1 MRLRTTRPADS
12 RHRLRGV
19 LMIRMDKQQS
29 PQAVNAGIE
38 SSLPAQPQAEEIHG
52 RVALLSPWLE
62 TFQKRSIEQRV
73 LAGFGLVF
81 AGILVI
87 SAISYRNMTVLIRN
101 GHQDQRSHEF
111 IQFLGATGEAI
122 DDAEN
127 GHRRF
132 LVTGDESYLASYNT
146 LRERAPEYVRYL
158 RDLTDAES
166 TQRAHVNDLEQ
177 LILQQL
183 QEERAAIELR
193 AKTGFESVRG
203 MALTGVAKTALDSAR
218 RLQAQMEQEET
229 KALAQRVIESTTT
242 TRSSIILLII
252 GAMLLFVLLAA
263 VYYLIRHDITERR
276 RIADELHRRG
286 ELLEAAN
293 KELEAF
299 SYSVSHDLRAPLRH
313 IDGYASLLAKA
324 ASISLDDKAKRYL
337 HTISESATRMGQL
350 IDDLL
355 VFSRMGRQEML
366 RGKVNLNQ
374 LIASVLHDL
383 RHDLQDR
390 AISWTIAQL
399 PEVTGDAAMLRQV
412 FMNLVANAIKFTG
425 TRPQAAIEIGS
436 RDNGQDEAVL
446 FVRDNGVGFDMRYAN
461 KLFGVF
467 QRLHRADE
475 FEGTGIGLANVRR
488 IIHRHGGKTWAEGV
502 LGEGATFYVSLPIAR
517 PSA

>member
-1 MRLRTTRPADS
+1 MN
-12 RHRLRGV
+12 
-19 LMIRMDKQQS
+19 MDEPNRQ
-29 PQAVNAGIE
+29 QAVDTDVE
-38 SSLPAQPQAEEIHG
+38 SPLPSAFRGE
-52 RVALLSPWLE
+52 RLLARASFLAPLVH

-101 GHQDQRSHEF
+101 GHQDQRSHQF

-132 LVTGDESYLASYNT
+132 LVTGDESYLASYNI
-146 LRERAPEYVRYL
+146 LQERAPEYLGYL
-158 RDLTDAES
+158 RELTAPDS
-166 TQRAHVNDLEQ
+166 TQRARVGQLEL
-177 LILQQL
+177 LIMQQL
-183 QEERAAIELR
+183 REERAAIDLR
-193 AKTGFESVRG
+193 NETGFESVRT
-203 MALTGVAKTALDSAR
+203 MALAGVARTALDSAR
-218 RLQAQMEQEET
+218 RLQTQMEQDES
-229 KALAQRVIESTTT
+229 KALAQRVVESTTT
-242 TRSSIILLII
+242 TRSSIILLTI
-252 GAMLLFVLLAA
+252 GALLLFVLLAA

-276 RIADELHRRG
+276 RVADELHRRG

-313 IDGYASLLAKA
+313 IDGYASLLSKA

-366 RGKVNLNQ
+366 HGTVNLNQ

-412 FMNLVANAIKFTG
+412 FMNLVTNAIKFTG
-425 TRPQAAIEIGS
+425 TRPQAIIEIGTL
-436 RDNGQDEAVL
+436 DNSQEEAVL

-488 IIHRHGGKTWAEGV
+488 IIHRHGGKTWAEGA

-517 PSA
+517 PST

>member
-1 MRLRTTRPADS
+1 M
-12 RHRLRGV
+12 G
-19 LMIRMDKQQS
+19 MDESNRQQ
-29 PQAVNAGIE
+29 PVNADAE
-38 SSLPAQPQAEEIHG
+38 SPLP
-52 RVALLSPWLE
+52 LSPWGERLLARVSFLGPLVH
-62 TFQKRSIEQRV
+62 TFQKRSIEHRV

-111 IQFLGATGEAI
+111 IQVLAATGVAI

-132 LVTGDESYLASYNT
+132 LVTGDESYLAAYHT
-146 LRERAPEYVRYL
+146 LRERAPEYVGYL
-158 RDLTDAES
+158 RELTPPHS
-166 TQRAHVNDLEQ
+166 LQRTRVGELEQ
-177 LILQQL
+177 SITQQL
-183 QEERAAIELR
+183 REERAAIDLR
-193 AKTGFESVRG
+193 NETGFESVRT
-203 MALTGVAKTALDSAR
+203 MALAGVAKTALDSAR
-218 RLQAQMEQEET
+218 RLQAQMEQDET

-242 TRSSIILLII
+242 TRSSIILLIT
-252 GAMLLFVLLAA
+252 GALLLFVLLAA
-263 VYYLIRHDITERR
+263 VYYLIRRDITARR

-313 IDGYASLLAKA
+313 IDGYASLLKKA

-337 HTISESATRMGQL
+337 QTISESATRMGQL

-366 RGKVNLNQ
+366 RGTVNLNQ

-412 FMNLVANAIKFTG
+412 FMNLLANAIKFTG
-425 TRPQAAIEIGS
+425 TRPQATIEIGS
-436 RDNGQDEAVL
+436 RGSGQEEAVL

-488 IIHRHGGKTWAEGV
+488 IIHRHGGKTWAEGA
-502 LGEGATFYVSLPIAR
+502 LGEGATFYVSLPMAR
-517 PSA
+517 FSA